1 MIWELDFYSRP
12 IIDENQKKRWEL
24 LICETPTE
32 IDRSPDSL
40 FKYAQFCSNQT
51 VNSVWLRENLEKA
64 IAEAGKAPKKIRFF
78 RRQMNNMIVKAC
90 EDAGIT
96 AFPSRRTYTLNQWL
110 TQRLAEFYPQQ
121 AGYDP
126 TAAAAASVQYPELDA
141 VPLPDAVRGDRGDKW
156 AFVTLEAAAFA
167 DMGEWD
173 IAFGEASPLSLAG
186 ITPEMKIPGF
196 IIFSSRALP
205 LAGWMSGLEL
215 AYLKFKDGER
225 PILRLETGISDS
237 WILANLPDSQTLA
250 EGKGFE
256 ATKER
261 ANQVHFLAIQS
272 SPESES
278 FAGFWLLKEEGTST
292 N

>member
-12 IIDENQKKRWEL
+12 IVGENQKKLWEV

-32 IDRSPDSL
+32 IDRATDSL
-40 FKYAQFCSNQT
+40 FQYAQFCSNQT
-51 VNSVWLRENLEKA
+51 VNSLWLRENLEKA
-64 IAEAGKAPKKIRFF
+64 IAEAGEAPKKIRFF

-96 AFPSRRTYTLNQWL
+96 AVPSRRTYTLNHWL
-110 TQRLAEFYPQQ
+110 ARRMVEFYPKQ

-126 TAAAAASVQYPELDA
+126 TAAAAASVQYPELNP

-167 DMGEWD
+167 EMGEWD
-173 IAFGEASPLSLAG
+173 IAFGEAFPLSLAE
-186 ITPEMKIPGF
+186 ITPEMKIPGL

-215 AYLKFKDGER
+215 AYLKFQGGEQ
-225 PILRLETGISDS
+225 PIIRLETGSSES
-237 WILANLPDSQTLA
+237 WILANLPDSQTLREA
-250 EGKGFE
+250 QDFE
-256 ATKER
+256 AAKER

-272 SPESES
+272 GTDSES
-278 FAGFWLLKEEGTST
+278 FAGFWLLKEE
-292 N
+292 